1 MIIVI
6 ITKSLYIDKT
16 ILYLEVRRE
25 KMVTGF
31 GEEGIGAGDTPK
43 TGYIHPEAEALILV
57 SIYEGPVRSKRL
69 IEKVQALED
78 LSQPTIYNI
87 LRSLEERGLIRRMER
102 SRRNVQY
109 ELTEKGRVMVE
120 EEQLKARENLLA
132 AMRNIQNP
140 EEIVFDLILEDVL
153 KDLPEDW
160 RTPEKKKRLR
170 KILEEEIEAAKKRLK
185 RMDAALREG

>member
-1 MIIVI
+1 MEEE
-6 ITKSLYIDKT
+6 L
-16 ILYLEVRRE
+16 
-25 KMVTGF
+25 
-31 GEEGIGAGDTPK
+31 GEAQIGAGSMHK

-57 SIYEGPVRSKRL
+57 STYEAPVRSKRL

-87 LRSLEERGLIRRMER
+87 LRSLEERGLIRRMEK

-109 ELTEKGRVMVE
+109 ELTEKGRRMVE
-120 EEQLKARENLLA
+120 EEQLKARDTLLA
-132 AMRNIQNP
+132 AMRNVRDS
-140 EEIVFDLILEDVL
+140 EEIVFDLIVEDVL
-153 KDLPEDW
+153 RDLPEEW

-170 KILEEEIEAAKKRLK
+170 TIVEEEIEAAKRRLK